1 MFGKKAR
8 KIEQQSEALNRLW
21 FINLQQTEILKA
33 TLEREERLL
42 DELARLKGELR
53 NGNNQ

>member
-1 MFGKKAR
+1 MFCKKAR
-8 KIEQQSEALNRLW
+8 KIEQQTEALDRLW

-42 DELARLKGELR
+42 DELARLKGEVR

>member
-8 KIEQQSEALNRLW
+8 KIEQQTKELSRLW

-42 DELARLKGELR
+42 DELARLKGELT

>member
-8 KIEQQSEALNRLW
+8 KIEQQSKTLSRLW
-21 FINLQQTEILKA
+21 LINLQQTEILKA

-42 DELARLKGELR
+42 DELARLKGEFR

>member
-8 KIEQQSEALNRLW
+8 KIKQQSKALSRLW
-21 FINLQQTEILKA
+21 LINLQQTEILKA

-42 DELARLKGELR
+42 DELTRLEGESK
-53 NGNNQ
+53 NGDN

>member
-8 KIEQQSEALNRLW
+8 KIEQQMKELSRLW

-42 DELARLKGELR
+42 DELARLKGELK
-53 NGNNQ
+53 NGNN

>member
-1 MFGKKAR
+1 MFSKKAR
-8 KIEQQSEALNRLW
+8 KIEQQSKALNRLW
-21 FINLQQTEILKA
+21 LVNLQQTEILKA

-42 DELARLKGELR
+42 DELARLKGEVR

>member
-8 KIEQQSEALNRLW
+8 KIERQTEALDRLW

>member
-8 KIEQQSEALNRLW
+8 KIEQQSKTLNRLW

-42 DELARLKGELR
+42 DELARLKGESR

>member
-8 KIEQQSEALNRLW
+8 KIERQTKALNRLW

-42 DELARLKGELR
+42 DELARLKGEVR
-53 NGNNQ
+53 NGNN

>member
-8 KIEQQSEALNRLW
+8 KIEQQSKTLNRLW
-21 FINLQQTEILKA
+21 LINLQQTEILKA

-42 DELARLKGELR
+42 DELARLKGESR